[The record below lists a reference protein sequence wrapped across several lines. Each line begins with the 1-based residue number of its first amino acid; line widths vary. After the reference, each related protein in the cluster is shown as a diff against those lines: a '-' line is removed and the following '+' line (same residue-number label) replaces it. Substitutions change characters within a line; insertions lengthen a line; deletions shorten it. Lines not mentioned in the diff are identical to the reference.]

1 LVVNNSIYT
10 IAYNFKSH
18 YHEKKSIERNLF
30 DFMKIDGITKSD
42 IQELAIEAGFMKRK
56 PKKID
61 PFEYLTIMCILSV
74 ADSPSFNNIAAKLS
88 SCYGIS
94 ASKQA
99 FSKRTKKE
107 CVEFF
112 QSVLALIIKTKLCRT
127 KITGS
132 PLLEGYKRV
141 LVQDSTIIRLP
152 PSLYDVFSGVKNAT
166 ATVCNAR
173 IQGVFDLVSGKF
185 VEFSIDPYSKND
197 LLAAPELVLCKDDL
211 VLRDRGYF
219 IMDEVQRHLDVNAH
233 CIYRYKTGTTLLNPA
248 TGEKINILELLTKME
263 TLDMEVCL
271 NNGPRTKVR
280 VIAVPVSQEIASQR
294 RAKAK
299 RDACGHNPS
308 KDVLDLMGWTI
319 FLTTI
324 PKESASFQQIY
335 KTYSLR
341 WRIEIIFK
349 AWKSHVEFANCH
361 DVSESQLRTMLIAR
375 LIMIVIYVH
384 CVYSP
389 SLIKIRKEHE
399 RDLSLLKLFGFLT
412 QNLDFL
418 VIMIAFA
425 LDLPNDSVENEIAK
439 TNLVRYCS
447 HDIRSRTNFIQQL
460 MNETEL
466 S

>member
-1 LVVNNSIYT
+1 MKE
-10 IAYNFKSH
+10 KST
-18 YHEKKSIERNLF
+18 ERNLF
-30 DFMKIDGITKSD
+30 DFLEIEGITKSD
-42 IQELAIEAGFMKRK
+42 ILKLAMEAEFMKRK

-61 PFEYLTIMCILSV
+61 PLEYLTVLCILSV
-74 ADSPSFNNIAAKLS
+74 AGSPSYNNIAAKHS
-88 SCYGIS
+88 SSYGLP

-107 CVEFF
+107 CVGFF
-112 QSVLALIIKTKLCRT
+112 QSVLALIIKTKLCEA
-127 KITGS
+127 KIAGAA
-132 PLLEGYKRV
+132 LLGNYKRV

-152 PSLYDVFSGVKNAT
+152 LRLFEVFSGVKNAT
-166 ATVCNAR
+166 ASVCNAR

-211 VLRDRGYF
+211 ALRDRGYF
-219 IMDEVQRHLDVNAH
+219 IMDEVQRHIDANAP
-233 CIYRYKTGTTLLNPA
+233 CIYRYKTGTILLNPE
-248 TGEKINILELLTKME
+248 TGEKIDIPELLTKTE
-263 TLDMEVCL
+263 WLDMEVCL
-271 NNGPRTKVR
+271 NNKQRTKVR
-280 VIAVPVSQEIASQR
+280 IVAVPVNQEVASQR

-412 QNLDFL
+412 QNLVFL

-439 TNLVRYCS
+439 TNLVKYCS
-447 HDIRSRTNFIQQL
+447 YEIRSRINFIQHL
-460 MNETEL
+460 MSIDYHGNFL
-466 S
+466 NII

>member
-1 LVVNNSIYT
+1 
-10 IAYNFKSH
+10 
-18 YHEKKSIERNLF
+18 
-30 DFMKIDGITKSD
+30 
-42 IQELAIEAGFMKRK
+42 MKRR

-61 PFEYLTIMCILSV
+61 PFEYLTIMCIMSV
-74 ADSPSFNNIAAKLS
+74 AGSPSYNNIAAKHS
-88 SCYGIS
+88 SSYGLS

-107 CVEFF
+107 CVGFF
-112 QSVLALIIKTKLCRT
+112 QSVLALIIKTKLCET
-127 KITGS
+127 KITGAA
-132 PLLEGYKRV
+132 LLESYKRV

-152 PSLYDVFSGVKNAT
+152 LRLFEIFSGVKNAT
-166 ATVCNAR
+166 ASVCNAR

-211 VLRDRGYF
+211 ALRDRGYF
-219 IMDEVQRHLDVNAH
+219 IMDEVQRHIDANAH

-263 TLDMEVCL
+263 RLDMEVCL
-271 NNGPRTKVR
+271 NNELRTKVR
-280 VIAVPVSQEIASQR
+280 IVAVPVNQEIASRR

-335 KTYSLR
+335 KLYSLR

-349 AWKSHVEFANCH
+349 AWKSHAGFAKCH
-361 DVSESQLRTMLIAR
+361 DVSESQLRTLLIAR

-389 SLIKIRKEHE
+389 SFNKIRKEHQ
-399 RDLSLLKLFGFLT
+399 RDLSLLKLFNFLT

-418 VIMIAFA
+418 TIMIAFA
-425 LDLPNDSVENEIAK
+425 LDLPNNSADIEIAK
-439 TNLVRYCS
+439 TNLVKYCS
-447 HDIRSRTNFIQQL
+447 YDIRSRTNFIQQL